1 MAENWLETRCRNSG
15 ETQTSL
21 SFRFPEAKQTKET
34 GLEAGTAQ
42 GRHGGQGQARPLG
55 GTSPAAATREAGSSG
70 ARGRGTQIPRLGAL
84 GAAIARV
91 QAPGDPPP
99 SALRASPARDAWEQ
113 GTGHPTH
120 PPRPPS
126 AAPPGPKRP
135 TFPEPGAAPRGG
147 AATPGAGRDGRV
159 PSPRWVL
166 PYSQWVSLG
175 ERLGSL
181 KKKKETLL
189 KWRFPL
195 NAVFRNSR
203 PGVAVA
209 NHSQVITIFTFGFKN
224 MVVSRGWRGAVVD
237 HLPMSR
243 RSRFDSRGKA
253 REGCGL
259 GPQ

>member
-42 GRHGGQGQARPLG
+42 GRHGGPGQARPLG

-113 GTGHPTH
+113 GTGRPTH

-135 TFPEPGAAPRGG
+135 TFPEPGAAPRGELQPRELG
-147 AATPGAGRDGRV
+147 GTVGCRPRGGCCLIPSGCRSANGLV
-159 PSPRWVL
+159 PSKRKRKL
-166 PYSQWVSLG
+166 CSNGDFL
-175 ERLGSL
+175 
-181 KKKKETLL
+181 
-189 KWRFPL
+189 
-195 NAVFRNSR
+195 
-203 PGVAVA
+203 
-209 NHSQVITIFTFGFKN
+209 
-224 MVVSRGWRGAVVD
+224 
-237 HLPMSR
+237 
-243 RSRFDSRGKA
+243 
-253 REGCGL
+253 
-259 GPQ
+259 